1 MVRNSFL
8 PQIFC
13 GVFIYK
19 SESFELQ
26 LDASVVPVL
35 VGVGRPLAELL
46 WCSVRRLMGL
56 CRQIASEGLIA
67 LSQRVFC
74 VVWYRILQCVTCF
87 V

>member
-46 WCSVRRLMGL
+46 WCSVRRLMGKS
-56 CRQIASEGLIA
+56 RQIAGEGLAA
-67 LSQRVFC
+67 LAKSV
-74 VVWYRILQCVTCF
+74 CF
-87 V
+87 VLYGIESYSV

>member
-35 VGVGRPLAELL
+35 VGLIAHSRNCCG
-46 WCSVRRLMGL
+46 VRLDACKGIS
-56 CRQIASEGLIA
+56 RQIASEDWSPLRIA
-67 LSQRVFC
+67 
-74 VVWYRILQCVTCF
+74 F
-87 V
+87 VLCCMVSPVDIICDL